1 MASKPLDDLIIGG
14 PDILAVPDGSA
25 GVSLAEGDY
34 GAADENSIVLELAD
48 LLPDELGEVV
58 LFTGEDLAVNLLA
71 DQAVSAAGTADSHV
85 TASGLDVTGLHFY
98 AFENGVTVYS
108 ESDLL
113 ISTSADIS

>member
-14 PDILAVPDGSA
+14 PDLLPVPDSSA
-25 GVSLAEGDY
+25 SVAVAAGDY

-48 LLPDELGEVV
+48 LLPDESGEVV
-58 LFTGEDLAVNLLA
+58 LFTGEDLAVSLLA
-71 DQAVSAAGTADSHV
+71 DEAVSAAGTADNHV

-113 ISTSADIS
+113 ISSSTDIS